1 MVSVPVLSKTMV
13 STRLK
18 SLITSL
24 PFRSTPCRAPLPIP
38 ATLETGTPIT
48 SAPGQPRTNIVMAN
62 STSREINQTM
72 KPGRERREYSTWR
85 ICR

>member
-1 MVSVPVLSKTMV
+1 
-13 STRLK
+13 
-18 SLITSL
+18 
-24 PFRSTPCRAPLPIP
+24 
-38 ATLETGTPIT
+38 LETGTPIT